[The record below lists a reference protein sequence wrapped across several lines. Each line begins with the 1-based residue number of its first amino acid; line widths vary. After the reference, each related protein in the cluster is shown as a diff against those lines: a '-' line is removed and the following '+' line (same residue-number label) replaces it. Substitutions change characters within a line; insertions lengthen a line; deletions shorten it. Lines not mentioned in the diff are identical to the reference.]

1 MRRPTTALIVIVLV
15 VVAVAVAIRSRRT
28 PDAALPP
35 STETASTSMGQNSTT
50 APSVSDGS
58 TSSTST
64 TPVTVPPTTLP
75 PGVAICDLYDS
86 IQVTGAIASSELV
99 EASGLAV
106 SRTTPDVLWSH
117 NDSRGEPVLYAF
129 DPQGTDLG
137 TFTVPGAFSID
148 WEDMAAGPGP
158 EGGGASLYV
167 ADLGDNFA
175 IRDGLIYVWRVP
187 DLDPNELDGSF
198 PEATPIALQMPG
210 GSYDAEAIFVDP
222 IDPSLYVITKSRT
235 EALVFRGPLTSGTEP
250 EEMELIATLFLDA
263 EVSGA
268 DMSAD
273 GSTIAIRGYRSV
285 WMWDRLPGSSIADT
299 LRGEPCQAPS
309 PDETQGESI
318 SFDANKNYYTIS
330 EGSGSPISF
339 VPRG

>member
-1 MRRPTTALIVIVLV
+1 MRRPTTALIIIALIIVVI
-15 VVAVAVAIRSRRT
+15 AVAIRSRQEADT
-28 PDAALPP
+28 ALPP
-35 STETASTSMGQNSTT
+35 STGAE
-50 APSVSDGS
+50 
-58 TSSTST
+58 STST
-64 TPVTVPPTTLP
+64 DEGATVTSLDDGTTSTTSVAPVTVPATTLP
-75 PGVAICDLYDS
+75 PGVAVCDLYDS
-86 IQVTGAIASSELV
+86 IEVTGSISSSDLV

-106 SRTTPDVLWSH
+106 SRTTPNVVWSH

-129 DPQGTDLG
+129 NPQGADLG
-137 TFTVPGAFSID
+137 TFAVPGAFSID

-158 EGGGASLYV
+158 EGSGASLYV

-187 DLDPNELDGSF
+187 DLDPSELDGSF
-198 PEATPIALQMPG
+198 PEATPIALKMPG

-235 EALVFRGPLTSGTEP
+235 EALVFRGPLTSGAEP
-250 EEMELIATLFLDA
+250 EEMQLIATLFLDA

-273 GSTIAIRGYRSV
+273 GSTIALRGYRSV

-299 LRGEPCQAPS
+299 LKGDPCMAPS

-318 SFDANKNYYTIS
+318 SFDLDKNYFTIS
-330 EGSGSPISF
+330 EGPQSPISL